1 MSEEALTG
9 DEKFIK
15 TVGIDGEVV
24 SIQEGTFQEI
34 ALPRVKP
41 ESNIAPGAMG
51 AAKVDDIIKVAKF
64 AWDII
69 KDSNAQ
75 AATEAATT
83 RVLSPKDDNWVHY
96 AHAQDIPCKEILYKL
111 DNIVGVNCFTVKF
124 RVAGTHRAKHEEI
137 GGLWMPNAHITFSKC
152 SANWPWAI
160 NGRVII
166 DNTNLSNMG
175 SVEEPIPQL
184 VLNVKIKSDAKFGLN
199 WESYEET
206 FEFLLNANDGAKPI

>member
-1 MSEEALTG
+1 MSEEALKG

-15 TVGIDGEVV
+15 TVEIDDEVV
-24 SIQEGTFQEI
+24 STQEGTFREI

-41 ESNIAPGAMG
+41 KSNIAPGAMG

-69 KDSNAQ
+69 KDNKAQ
-75 AATEAATT
+75 AATEAAST

-96 AHAQDIPCKEILYKL
+96 GHAQDITCKDITYKL
-111 DNIVGVNCFTVKF
+111 DNIIGVNCFTVKF
-124 RVAGTHRAKHEEI
+124 RVAGTYRAKHNEI
-137 GGLWMPNAHITFSKC
+137 GGLWMPNAHITFAKC
-152 SANWPWAI
+152 SATWPWVL
-160 NGRVII
+160 NGSVKI

-184 VLNVKIKSDAKFGLN
+184 VLNVKIKSDATVQ
-199 WESYEET
+199 SCEET
-206 FEFLLNANDGAKPI
+206 FEFLLNANDGAKPV